1 MAYTILQAS
10 YLMEIWLTPALGFDV
25 ANGKARLYGDG
36 SRPVSWISYRDVAR
50 ARSSQ

>member
-10 YLMEIWLTPALGFDV
+10 YFMQIWLTPALGFDV

-36 SRPVSWISYRDVAR
+36 SGSRRRCRGRVDV
-50 ARSSQ
+50 Q